1 MKIEIKERI
10 EKIKNKEIPEGYRK
24 IGDGIYPIDWTKVKM
39 EEIFN
44 RVNNPVLVEKDKL
57 YQEIGIRSHGKGIFH
72 KEYKLGIELG
82 NKRVFWIEP
91 NVFIVNIV
99 FAWEQAIAKTTE
111 KELGMIGSHR
121 FPMYKPVKDILD
133 LEYITYYFKTKRG
146 KEKLELASPGG
157 AGRNKTLGQKEFDRL
172 EIVLPTIR
180 EQEKISTI
188 LSKWDEGISNQEK
201 LIEAK
206 KKYKKSMMQK
216 IFSQELRFKDENGN
230 DYPEWEEKKLGE
242 IAKFSKGKN
251 ITKTDISEEGF
262 ECIRYGEL
270 YTKYNEVIKEVTSK
284 TNLKETDLIFSEVGD
299 IIIPASGE
307 TAIDLATASCVLK
320 NGVALG
326 GDINI
331 IKTKENGIFL
341 SYYMNNSKK
350 YEIASLA
357 QGISVIH
364 IYNSQL
370 GLLKLSLPSLSEQ
383 EKIANFLSSIDR
395 EIELLEKELSIL
407 ENEKQSLMSMLLN
420 GIVRT
425 A

>member
-1 MKIEIKERI
+1 MKNKVPKLRFPEFSGEWEEKKIGNTGKIVGGGTPSTKEEYYWKGNI
-10 EKIKNKEIPEGYRK
+10 PWISSSDLSEEKINKIKITRFISEEAILNSATKLIPKNSILIVSRVGVGKVAVSDIDLCTSQDFANLTPSINYNSSFLANLIK
-24 IGDGIYPIDWTKVKM
+24 IKTDYLLEFNQGTSIKGFVK
-39 EEIFN
+39 
-44 RVNNPVLVEKDKL
+44 
-57 YQEIGIRSHGKGIFH
+57 S
-72 KEYKLGIELG
+72 
-82 NKRVFWIEP
+82 
-91 NVFIVNIV
+91 
-99 FAWEQAIAKTTE
+99 
-111 KELGMIGSHR
+111 
-121 FPMYKPVKDILD
+121 D
-133 LEYITYYFKTKRG
+133 LENLNI
-146 KEKLELASPGG
+146 LIPS
-157 AGRNKTLGQKEFDRL
+157 
-172 EIVLPTIR
+172 LP
-180 EQEKISTI
+180 EQEKIANF
-188 LSKWDEGISNQEK
+188 LSSVDIKIEK
-201 LIEAK
+201 LEK
-206 KKYKKSMMQK
+206 KKELLEKYKKGMMQK
-216 IFSQELRFKDENGN
+216 LFSQKLRFKDENGN
-230 DYPEWEEKKLGE
+230 DYPEWEEKRLGE

-251 ITKTDISEEGF
+251 ITKADISEEGF

-270 YTKYNEVIKEVTSK
+270 YTKYNEIIKEVTSK

-320 NGVALG
+320 NGIALG

-395 EIELLEKELSIL
+395 KIELIEEELEKNKEF
-407 ENEKQSLMSMLLN
+407 KKGLLQQMF
-420 GIVRT
+420 V
-425 A
+425 

>member
-10 EKIKNKEIPEGYRK
+10 EKIKNKEVPEGYRK
-24 IGDGIYPIDWTKVKM
+24 IGDGVYPIDWTKVKM

-72 KEYKLGIELG
+72 KEHKLGVELG

-91 NVFIVNIV
+91 DVFIVNIV

-111 KELGMIGSHR
+111 KELGMIASHR

-188 LSKWDEGISNQEK
+188 LSKWDEGILKQEK

-206 KKYKKSMMQK
+206 KKYKKGMMQK

-230 DYPEWEEKKLGE
+230 DYPEWQIKIMEN
-242 IAKFSKGKN
+242 IAK
-251 ITKTDISEEGF
+251 ISMGFTPSTNNDDMWEGDYKWLSIGDLK
-262 ECIRYGEL
+262 ENR
-270 YTKYNEVIKEVTSK
+270 KYISYTSK
-284 TNLKETDLIFSEVGD
+284 FITEKAIKNKKILKKGTLIMSFKLTLGKVGILAEDMFTNE
-299 IIIPASGE
+299 
-307 TAIDLATASCVLK
+307 AICSFKWK
-320 NGVALG
+320 NDNINTNYIYYYL
-326 GDINI
+326 DFINI
-331 IKTKENGIFL
+331 KSFGSRAVMGITL
-341 SYYMNNSKK
+341 NS
-350 YEIASLA
+350 ESL
-357 QGISVIH
+357 
-364 IYNSQL
+364 NSIVV
-370 GLLKLSLPSLSEQ
+370 KLPSFPEQ

-407 ENEKQSLMSMLLN
+407 KNEKQSLMSMLLN
-420 GIVRT
+420 GIIRT
-425 A
+425 D